1 MSKDPLGTDFYAQIM
16 SWQTINV
23 LTLTPTLTQPSPLSH
38 SSVSGPLGVLKCVLQ
53 EVLGHTDS
61 FGSLSMNVCQGAKNR
76 IFSNG
81 GGGGGVL
88 AISFFTCFCFFCP
101 FWSLSYLINP
111 NRGTALINHKN

>member
-81 GGGGGVL
+81 GGGGGYWQFHFSL
-88 AISFFTCFCFFCP
+88 AFVF
-101 FWSLSYLINP
+101 LSIF
-111 NRGTALINHKN
+111 GV